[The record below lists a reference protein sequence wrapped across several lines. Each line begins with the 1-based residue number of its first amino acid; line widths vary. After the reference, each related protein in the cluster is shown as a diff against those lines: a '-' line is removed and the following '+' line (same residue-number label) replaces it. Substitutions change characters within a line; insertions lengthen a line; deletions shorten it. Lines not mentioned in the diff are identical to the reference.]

1 MPEQKYRER
10 RASVCA
16 YLCNSIV
23 CLATLTFHLTIA
35 LQRHVL
41 CPEIGL
47 RRPEEQEHYTKN
59 HTAVATALR
68 QLAFA
73 RRIFE

>member
-23 CLATLTFHLTIA
+23 CLETLTFHLTIA

-41 CPEIGL
+41 LPGIGL
-47 RRPEEQEHYTKN
+47 NRPEKQEHYTKN
-59 HTAVATALR
+59 HRERARSLR
-68 QLAFA
+68 
-73 RRIFE
+73 